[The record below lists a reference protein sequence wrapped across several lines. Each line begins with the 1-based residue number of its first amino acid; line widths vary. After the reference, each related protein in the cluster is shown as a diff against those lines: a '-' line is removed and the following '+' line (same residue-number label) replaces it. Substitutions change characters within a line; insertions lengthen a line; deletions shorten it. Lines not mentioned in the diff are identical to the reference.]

1 MSNEVAISNVYDIVD
16 TQESKFTTVISCPD
30 ITWNREC
37 GFAKQALQNN
47 KFLNDTA
54 WKNQD
59 SLANAIVNVASI
71 GISLNPASK
80 HAYLVPRDSKV
91 CLDVSYMGL
100 LHLAVSSKAIQW
112 GQAKLVY
119 TNDKYVNN
127 GIDKAP
133 THEQQTFGDK
143 GEIIGVYCTVKLS
156 TGDYLTEEMDKS
168 ALDKIKQSSKAAS
181 GPWKSWP
188 EEMMRKTVVKRASK
202 YWPHCGRLGEAIETI
217 NQHEGLENVEPEL
230 LDENLKAIFIDLITS
245 ENALGITALMAGLD
259 ELTQTSLCNCFERGK
274 ISTGKAKLR
283 QLQAQGFEEWTTLSG
298 IVKEAIDAQNRD
310 VIENELLADFES
322 YEKIM
327 ISNMIGEQYTEQLKE
342 LLKG

>member
-1 MSNEVAISNVYDIVD
+1 
-16 TQESKFTTVISCPD
+16 
-30 ITWNREC
+30 
-37 GFAKQALQNN
+37 
-47 KFLNDTA
+47 
-54 WKNQD
+54 
-59 SLANAIVNVASI
+59 
-71 GISLNPASK
+71 
-80 HAYLVPRDSKV
+80 
-91 CLDVSYMGL
+91 
-100 LHLAVSSKAIQW
+100 
-112 GQAKLVY
+112 
-119 TNDKYVNN
+119 
-127 GIDKAP
+127 
-133 THEQQTFGDK
+133 
-143 GEIIGVYCTVKLS
+143 
-156 TGDYLTEEMDKS
+156 MDKS
-168 ALDKIKQSSKAAS
+168 ALDKIKQSSKAAN